1 MIERPSV
8 FRLPA
13 PSGWRGIR
21 GWLSRVPVKDPVD
34 RRNAPMLQLV
44 LLMLGSLPPLA
55 WAYRIFVAPAPWRP
69 GETFSLVLS
78 LLLSALAIFSI
89 VLIRRGRFQWA
100 VRQFMALVAVVMML
114 SYVGNGFDANR
125 YEQPIQMIWL
135 VISGLMIDRR
145 ALWLMYGWTV
155 LSFVI
160 GAWRDAEAKVTA
172 ALSAANIVGDVAISA
187 FIFLFI
193 AVVVDRS
200 AAALRES
207 LSEATKRGD
216 QLARA
221 NQRLQAEIAERERV
235 QHQLIHSQKVEAVG
249 RLAGGVAH
257 DFNHLLGL
265 VLGYAQRGQRAIDQ
279 EEKQKALIGV
289 ESAARR
295 ATAVSQKLLTFSR
308 QDVAQPEVFDAGAAL
323 REMQGPLRQLFDPS
337 VEIVFDLPEQPAPIN
352 FDRGQFEL
360 MILNI
365 AANAN
370 YAMPGGGSF
379 HVAVR
384 ELGEPASVT
393 IELRDTGCGMDDET
407 RAHIFEPFFTTKPRG
422 QGTGLGLAV
431 IHDLILNSEGSIE
444 VRSSPGNG
452 AEFAI
457 HLPSAAAIGQR

>member
-1 MIERPSV
+1 MIERPSA
-8 FRLPA
+8 FRLAA
-13 PSGWRGIR
+13 PSGWRGII
-21 GWLSRVPVKDPVD
+21 GWLSRVPIQDPVD
-34 RRNAPMLQLV
+34 RRNAPMLQIV

-55 WAYRIFVAPAPWRP
+55 WAYRIFVAQVPWRP
-69 GETFSLVLS
+69 GETFSLALS
-78 LLLSALAIFSI
+78 LLLSALAIFSV

-125 YEQPIQMIWL
+125 FEQPIQMIWL
-135 VISGLMIDRR
+135 VISGLMIGRR

-155 LSFVI
+155 VTFAV
-160 GAWRDAEAKVTA
+160 GAWRDVEAEIAATA
-172 ALSAANIVGDVAISA
+172 SAANIIGDVAISA
-187 FIFLFI
+187 IIFLFI

-265 VLGYAQRGQRAIDQ
+265 VLGYAQRGQRASD
-279 EEKQKALIGV
+279 EEGKQNALIGV

-295 ATAVSQKLLTFSR
+295 ATAVSQKLLSFSR
-308 QDVAQPEVFDAGAAL
+308 KDVAQREIFDASTAL
-323 REMQGPLRQLFDPS
+323 REMRGPLRQLFDPS
-337 VEIVFDLPEQPAPIN
+337 VEIVCDLPEQPALIH
-352 FDRGQFEL
+352 FDRAQFEL

-370 YAMPGGGSF
+370 YAMPDGGSF

-384 ELGEPASVT
+384 TLSEPARVA

-431 IHDLILNSEGSIE
+431 IRDLILDSEGSITVE
-444 VRSSPGNG
+444 SSPGAG
-452 AEFAI
+452 AEFRI
-457 HLPSAAAIGQR
+457 HLPSFERAD